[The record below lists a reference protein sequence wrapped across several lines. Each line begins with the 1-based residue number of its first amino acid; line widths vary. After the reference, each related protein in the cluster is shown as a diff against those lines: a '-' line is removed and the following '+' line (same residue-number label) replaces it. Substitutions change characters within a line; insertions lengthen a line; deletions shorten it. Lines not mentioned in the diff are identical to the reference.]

1 MGSDAS
7 AGNLSIGMHS
17 STYTS
22 YANEAW
28 VWASGASTPL
38 VLATVGTPRMRID
51 VNGYVTIGSSTSV
64 YGTSGR
70 GTLEVNGSSNSLI
83 ANTIGGAAAGYIYHN
98 NTNYQIVNAKNGGVD
113 IFTNNLLRLW
123 VDASGRITGG
133 HNTPVRLDSKIQTD
147 NTIVWTWQNS
157 VENGGTGMTQG
168 GGTAGT
174 TSTFNTTVAPFGKAM
189 TFSVYYE
196 SISDEFIPILPGE
209 TFYGELWAFRLN
221 GASGTAGGLYAGVAT
236 YDKDKR
242 PIDANNGLNYFVAS
256 NATVPTTGVW
266 TKYSGT
272 YTAPLTHSVYSGSD
286 GGPVRY
292 IKPYL
297 IVNYP
302 SGTIPTNISG
312 YFIRRRDILRDN
324 GAVFVNGVTTI
335 ANSTNASSTAT
346 GALIVA
352 GGVGI
357 NQNLYVGGTIF
368 GTISGSVT
376 NATNIT
382 ITDDP
387 SSGSTMYP
395 VFVSATSGNTP
406 ARVDST
412 GFTWIPTTNRLGIG
426 NAAPGYNLHVTG
438 NAQVADY
445 LRITN
450 TGGAQKL
457 LMGNQ
462 DSGGTNNPSMLVA
475 ANGTI
480 AFGNGNSWTADGG
493 TATYNANIST
503 SGLYVGTGF
512 VSAAAKLHV
521 FNSTPA
527 SATGGPAGTDI
538 LVDSSTNSYLT
549 FRQSADAGLYGGL
562 QWVDNNAAAYIVF
575 RNYTASGTSVGSDSL
590 IYGTYQDHIFQASTS
605 GTVNGKTEVLRITQ
619 AGNVG
624 IGVLSPEFLIDT
636 GTINE
641 EFSTDKLRFN
651 SCNGPGGGGGGVGA
665 ATGGGTA
672 QGTGIIWKPNYSGY
686 TKRSAGILN
695 IGEGNFFRSGLAFYT
710 NNVTD
715 SSTDFSEAMRISSNG
730 NVGIGLT
737 NPSYKLQVTG
747 SFAATTKSF
756 VIDHPTKPGMQ
767 LRYGSL
773 EGPEN
778 GVYVRGRLKG
788 TNTIELPDYW
798 TKLEDNLDLSIK
810 SQESQVIID

>member
-1 MGSDAS
+1 
-7 AGNLSIGMHS
+7 
-17 STYTS
+17 
-22 YANEAW
+22 
-28 VWASGASTPL
+28 V
-38 VLATVGTPRMRID
+38 
-51 VNGYVTIGSSTSV
+51 
-64 YGTSGR
+64 
-70 GTLEVNGSSNSLI
+70 
-83 ANTIGGAAAGYIYHN
+83 
-98 NTNYQIVNAKNGGVD
+98 
-113 IFTNNLLRLW
+113 
-123 VDASGRITGG
+123 
-133 HNTPVRLDSKIQTD
+133 
-147 NTIVWTWQNS
+147 
-157 VENGGTGMTQG
+157 
-168 GGTAGT
+168 
-174 TSTFNTTVAPFGKAM
+174 
-189 TFSVYYE
+189 
-196 SISDEFIPILPGE
+196 
-209 TFYGELWAFRLN
+209 
-221 GASGTAGGLYAGVAT
+221 LYAGVAT
-236 YDKDKR
+236 YDKDKK
-242 PIDANNGLNYFVAS
+242 PIDSNNGLNYFVAS
-256 NATVPTTGVW
+256 AQTVPTTGVW

-272 YTAPLTHSVYSGSD
+272 YTAPLTHTVFNTSD

-292 IKPYL
+292 IRPYL
-297 IVNYP
+297 IVNYTA
-302 SGTIPTNISG
+302 GTIPTSISG

-324 GAVFVNGVTTI
+324 GAVSVNGVTTI
-335 ANSTNASSTAT
+335 LNSTNASSTAT

-387 SSGSTMYP
+387 SSASTMYP

-462 DSGGTNNPSMLVA
+462 DSAGVNNPSMIVA
-475 ANGTI
+475 ANGTM
-480 AFGNGNSWTADGG
+480 AFGNGNSWTTDGG
-493 TATYNANIST
+493 TATYNANISS
-503 SGLYVGTGF
+503 SGLYIGPGF
-512 VSAAAKLHV
+512 TTPSAKLHV

-527 SATGGPAGTDI
+527 SATSVPTGTDI

-651 SCNGPGGGGGGVGA
+651 SLNGPGGGGSGVGT
-665 ATGGGTA
+665 ATGGGTG

-686 TKRSAGILN
+686 TKRSAGILQ

-730 NVGIGLT
+730 NVGVGLT
-737 NPSYKLQVTG
+737 NPSYKLQVNG

-756 VIDHPTKPGMQ
+756 VIEHPTKPGMQ

-798 TKLEDNLDLSIK
+798 TKLVDPDSITVTLTPVGKHQKLFVEDIADNKVVVGNDGLFAKGIDCFYTVWAERADVEKL
-810 SQESQVIID
+810 QVEI